1 MTGGAGYIGSYAVLA
16 LRDAGHRV
24 VVLDDLSTGDA
35 AAVPDDVR
43 LVRGCVGDGE
53 LVGEVLEGFRIDA
66 VLHLAARTLVP
77 ESMRDPVRYYLN
89 NTANSLLL
97 LDACLRAGVRRVVFS
112 STSAI
117 YGEVGADPVTEEA
130 VPAPVSPYGA
140 SKLMVE
146 RALADIGRATGL
158 AYVALRYFNVAGA
171 DPAGRIGQRT
181 AGPHLVKAACEAA
194 LGRRPHLDVF
204 GRDYPTPDGTCV
216 RDFIHVG
223 DLVDAHLLALD
234 HLFAGGGS
242 LVLNCGY
249 GRGYSVLDVVRAVER
264 VTGARLPVLDAP
276 RRPGDAAIV
285 VADPSRLRAEFGWRP
300 RLDDLDAIVA
310 STLAWEARR
319 AVVPAAP

>member
-1 MTGGAGYIGSYAVLA
+1 VTGGAGYIGSYAVLA

-194 LGRRPHLDVF
+194 LGRRPHLEVF

>member
-319 AVVPAAP
+319 AVVPAP